1 MTLNAYAEIL
11 TASLQFMHK
20 ISGFRKPSKTNKI
33 AFRAVVEAIAAAAD
47 CTFDILMG
55 DAIDR
60 CKRFIQAHARAV
72 RNLDI

>member
-1 MTLNAYAEIL
+1 MTLNAYVEIL
-11 TASLQFMHK
+11 AASLQFMHK

-33 AFRAVVEAIAAAAD
+33 AFRAVVEAIAAA

-60 CKRFIQAHARAV
+60 RKRFIQTHARAV
-72 RNLDI
+72 GNLDI